1 MTASSSLTIIYI
13 LVVMYALCYQLQSPI
28 QPFLIEKLTNQTAGD
43 ANVNFKQTYANIK
56 SFFSIIQGVG
66 SLIFGVI
73 LDRYGVRVGLII
85 NFLACAS
92 CYYMLSI
99 TDSVEMLYAS
109 KVPGIAMA
117 GFLCAQTAVIKLTS
131 PGTDRL
137 KALGRLTT
145 SYTIGGTL
153 GPYLGGQLGASGD
166 YYVGAQYATIGSLL
180 CVVLVFF
187 LPKEMD
193 AIETTEQDDT
203 NTNEKDDE
211 RTRRAKNRAAKK
223 KEPVVSGKNWLSRVQ
238 QIFSLVGIF
247 LFIKLST
254 SIANSMARSSQPLIL
269 KSLGANESIMGTVM
283 SIQFA
288 FGGFANGF
296 LLSPITSLM
305 GGSVLKVVRNC
316 ILMMAIIYGFQS
328 LLYSEYGA
336 SILPLSDSVARQY
349 PFIVIAMILSLF
361 QYSLGTSITTNTS
374 NIVSKEMQG
383 TLIGIEHSIFAFSYL
398 IGPQVGIYVYEIGGI
413 SGLSIACAS
422 VFMLV
427 FAIWSVSTPTVVVD
441 PVDGKK
447 ND

>member
-1 MTASSSLTIIYI
+1 M
-13 LVVMYALCYQLQSPI
+13 
-28 QPFLIEKLTNQTAGD
+28 
-43 ANVNFKQTYANIK
+43 
-56 SFFSIIQGVG
+56 
-66 SLIFGVI
+66 FGVI
-73 LDRYGVRVGLII
+73 LDRYGVRVGLVI

-109 KVPGIAMA
+109 KIPGIAMA
-117 GFLCAQTAVIKLTS
+117 GFLCAQTAVIKLTA

-153 GPYLGGQLGASGD
+153 GPYLGGQLGASGN
-166 YYVGAQYATIGSLL
+166 YYVGAQYATVGSLL

-193 AIETTEQDDT
+193 AIAHEQDD
-203 NTNEKDDE
+203 
-211 RTRRAKNRAAKK
+211 AKK
-223 KEPVVSGKNWLSRVQ
+223 PVVSGKTGKSWLARVQ

-254 SIANSMARSSQPLIL
+254 SIANSMASSSQPLIL

-316 ILMMAIIYGFQS
+316 ILMMAIIYGIQS
-328 LLYSEYGA
+328 VLYSEYGA
-336 SILPLSDSVARQY
+336 SLLPLSDSVARQY
-349 PFIVIAMILSLF
+349 PFIAIAMILSCF
-361 QYSLGTSITTNTS
+361 RYSLGTSITTNTS

-383 TLIGIEHSIFAFSYL
+383 TLMGIEHSIFAFSYL
-398 IGPQVGIYVYEIGGI
+398 IGPQVGIYVYELGGI

-422 VFMLV
+422 VFMVV
-427 FAIWSVSTPTVVVD
+427 FAMWSVSTPTVMVA
-441 PVDGKK
+441 PVGQKKK
-447 ND
+447 N